1 VNEKAKPSAL
11 TNEFQILMKEIQI
24 GASRAEALRN
34 MAWRVDL
41 IQISSF
47 CATLIAADSVGASI
61 GPILKAL
68 SVEIRQKRSSEVE
81 KAGATAATKILF
93 PMLFLIVP
101 AVFIVVGAP
110 LILEAMGG
118 GK

>member
-1 VNEKAKPSAL
+1 
-11 TNEFQILMKEIQI
+11 
-24 GASRAEALRN
+24 
-34 MAWRVDL
+34 MAWRIDL

-68 SVEIRQKRSSEVE
+68 SAEIRQKRSSDVE

-101 AVFIVVGAP
+101 AVFIIVAAP
-110 LILEAMGG
+110 LVLEALMGN
-118 GK
+118 K